1 MTKNDVIQLRSL
13 IDLRLHAAKETYV
26 DALNSGALVRAERV
40 RLQRAIDALDDVIEP
55 MKEITVELTKNK
67 LVFNAHFNPS
77 AKQ

>member
-1 MTKNDVIQLRSL
+1 MTKNDVMQLRTV
-13 IDLRLHAAKETYV
+13 IDLRVRAAKETFIE
-26 DALNSGALVRAERV
+26 ALNSGALVKAERV

-55 MKEITVELTKNK
+55 MREITDDITKNK

>member
-1 MTKNDVIQLRSL
+1 MTKNNVIQLRSL
-13 IDLRLHAAKETYV
+13 IDLRLRAAKETYV

-55 MKEITVELTKNK
+55 MKEITVELTKNTS
-67 LVFNAHFNPS
+67 VFNAHFNPS